1 MLNQVA
7 MPGAYGHGAS
17 ALAVPNER
25 WQEVVSD
32 LVGKAEMIVAE
43 VPVLTPGAQFE
54 LETGVEK
61 GRIGQTVVTIPSPG
75 ARFLCWTTRRRSS
88 NSLECCGTTN
98 CRPWE
103 PKTTSYF
110 AT

>member
-7 MPGAYGHGAS
+7 MPGAYGHACAS
-17 ALAVPNER
+17 ALAVPEPALAR
-25 WQEVVSD
+25 GG
-32 LVGKAEMIVAE
+32 VGSAEMIVAE
-43 VPVLTPGAQFE
+43 VPVLTPGGQFE

-88 NSLECCGTTN
+88 NSLERRGTTN

-103 PKTTSYF
+103 PKTTSCF

>member
-1 MLNQVA
+1 

-17 ALAVPNER
+17 ALAMPNER

-32 LVGKAEMIVAE
+32 LIGKAEMIVAE
-43 VPVLTPGAQFE
+43 VPVLTAARCAVRARDLCREGENRAN
-54 LETGVEK
+54 
-61 GRIGQTVVTIPSPG
+61 RCDYSG
-75 ARFLCWTTRRRSS
+75 ARRPFSFVGRRGNGPS

-103 PKTTSYF
+103 PKTTSCF